1 MTLRTQTLH
10 PGFVHQVDIG
20 LADVLDDPSTTDR
33 LKALWRDSPVLIF
46 RRQAVTEDELVRFSS
61 LFGECEVVSR
71 KDILSP
77 YRPEV
82 IYFSTLRYA
91 DGRNVGGFAGGED
104 VDWHSDQTFRPHPAT
119 GAILYGVEVPQ
130 DGGDIYWADQYR
142 AYERLPDDIKAL
154 IHGRTGT
161 YRYAKRLE
169 MMNASEL
176 KDKVK
181 ELAQTPDVQH
191 PVVLRH
197 PLTSRCA
204 LYADPTTL
212 VRIDGLSEADNA
224 RVLPIL
230 FDAGGDASLV
240 YRHRVL
246 PGDVMMWDNGC
257 TMHRRDPM
265 SLAQPRLMKR
275 TTFRVP
281 ATGHCVPHHEAPRA

>member
-1 MTLRTQTLH
+1 MALQTTILH
-10 PGFVHQVDIG
+10 PGFVHQVDTR
-20 LADVLDDPSTTDR
+20 LADVLDDADTIAQ
-33 LKALWRDSPVLIF
+33 LKALWRVSPVLIF
-46 RRQAVTEDELVRFSS
+46 RRQVLTEEELVRFSS
-61 LFGECEVVSR
+61 KFGECEIVSR

-104 VDWHSDQTFRPHPAT
+104 VDWHSDQTFRPRPST
-119 GAILYGVEVPQ
+119 GAILYGVEVPL

-142 AYERLPDDIKAL
+142 AYERLPDEIKTL
-154 IHGRTGT
+154 IDGCTGT
-161 YRYAKRLE
+161 YRYAKRLGI
-169 MMNASEL
+169 MNAAEL

-181 ELAQTPDVQH
+181 ELAQAPDVTH

-197 PLTSRCA
+197 PVTGRRA

-212 VRIDGLSEADNA
+212 VSIDGLSEADNA
-224 RVLPIL
+224 RVLPML
-230 FDAGGDASLV
+230 FAAGGDESLV

-257 TMHRRDPM
+257 TMHRRDHM
-265 SLAQPRLMKR
+265 SLEQPRLMKR

-281 ATGHCVPHHEAPRA
+281 AAEHCVPHPDMEHA